1 MKEEL
6 QRKEGRGIEPSQSG
20 KRSAVSVDSSEG
32 TSIHSIAVLISGFLS
47 LLTLSRICLC
57 SEPITKKVKYEERP
71 EEVEEEELQVEI
83 NPLDRDDSDSD
94 PSEAEKGSDKA
105 SGEGGSDD
113 EDESDD
119 DDDEEL
125 QEIQRQLERLKRE
138 KAEERERK
146 EREEA
151 EVARREREERMA
163 GANPLLQSAGG
174 LGGDGATGTR
184 VAVKKWYEETIF
196 KNQAA
201 GEQQY
206 KKRFINDTV
215 RNDFHKRFL
224 AKYVR

>member
-1 MKEEL
+1 MTVPL
-6 QRKEGRGIEPSQSG
+6 HSVPINSSSRTFLIETPS
-20 KRSAVSVDSSEG
+20 
-32 TSIHSIAVLISGFLS
+32 
-47 LLTLSRICLC
+47 
-57 SEPITKKVKYEERP
+57 KKPKLEERP
-71 EEVEEEELQVEI
+71 AEEEEEELQVEI

-94 PSEAEKGSDKA
+94 PSEDEKGSSKPVE
-105 SGEGGSDD
+105 GESD
-113 EDESDD
+113 EDSD

-125 QEIQRQLERLKRE
+125 QEIQRQLERIKRE
-138 KAEERERK
+138 KTEEKERK

-151 EVARREREERMA
+151 EAAKREREERMA
-163 GANPLLQSAGG
+163 GANPLMQGEE
-174 LGGDGATGTR
+174 GATGGPR

-224 AKYVR
+224 AKYVQ